1 MRCLLIDNYDS
12 FTYILADYIGETFG
26 EMPTVVHNDQYS
38 WSEISQTI
46 NYDCIVVSPGP
57 GSVTKQSDFR
67 ISRNAVAQNKVPV
80 FGVCLGFQGI
90 AHQHGGRILHCPV
103 PYHGRTSN
111 VFHDN
116 DPMFAKITSPFEV
129 VRYHSLMVELP
140 KNGDLIQT
148 ASTDDGIIMGLRH
161 KTLPK
166 WGVQFHPE
174 SIFTENGHQLI
185 TNFRDL
191 AHKHNNKAQI
201 QVPAKLKL
209 NNIEKTEVTQKV
221 ESDTRQIVSK
231 KLHLKTP
238 SEDVFLALFAK
249 EKHSFWLDSQSVSE
263 NKSRFSFMGCVEDN
277 QVINYKINE
286 DNKDFVEGHTK
297 LKEMDDLL
305 SSTKVSGTEALP
317 FNFVGGLVGYF
328 SYEMKALFGA
338 RKSFDNKIPDMI
350 WMHVDQFIAYD
361 HQTDEIYLVA
371 NAAPDALHTA
381 QQWLDQMQRKIEK
394 IELNKHKTPPSSKVL
409 LDELEMEMDAG
420 YDDYISA
427 IRSSQDSIIE
437 GDSYEVCLTN
447 HFSFKA
453 DINSYDL
460 YQNMRKGNAA
470 PFGAFIQSENISI
483 LSTSPERF
491 LEVSPDGRVQAKPI
505 KGTCERSS
513 NPDQDKILAKQ
524 LSESIKDR
532 AENLMIVDLMRNDL
546 NRVSKQNSVRV
557 PKLMKI
563 ESYKT
568 VHQMVSTVES
578 DLADEQSLM
587 DLIRVTFPG
596 GSITGAP
603 KLRTMEIID
612 NLEKSARGV
621 YCGAI
626 GYLGYNRVADLNIG
640 IRTLSYDGDKVR
652 FGAGGAITYLSHPEA
667 EFDEIMLKAEALIK
681 PLWQFFGGDSDNFKS
696 EVNNNKL
703 KVFNLEKELEKEL
716 ETVQ

>member
-1 MRCLLIDNYDS
+1 LRCLLIDNYDS
-12 FTYILADYIGETFG
+12 FTYNLADYIGETFG
-26 EMPTVVHNDQYS
+26 EMPTVVHNNQYS
-38 WSEISQTI
+38 WDEISQTI
-46 NYDCIVVSPGP
+46 DYDCIVVSPGP
-57 GSVTKQSDFR
+57 GNVTKQSDFQ
-67 ISRNAVAQNKVPV
+67 ISRNAVAQNEVPV

-103 PYHGRTSN
+103 PYHGRTSD
-111 VFHDN
+111 VFHEN
-116 DPMFAKITSPFEV
+116 DPMFANIKQDFKA

-148 ASTDDGIIMGLRH
+148 ASTDNGIIMGLRH
-161 KTLPK
+161 KKLPK

-174 SIFTENGHQLI
+174 SILTENGHQLI
-185 TNFRDL
+185 TNFRNL
-191 AHKHNNKAQI
+191 AHKHNNKAHI
-201 QVPAKLKL
+201 QVPVQLDLKK
-209 NNIEKTEVTQKV
+209 IEKIKTNQKTKL
-221 ESDTRQIVSK
+221 DIRQIVSK
-231 KLHLKTP
+231 KLNLKSS
-238 SEDVFLALFAK
+238 SENIFSTLFANK
-249 EKHSFWLDSQSVSE
+249 KHRFWLDSQSVSE
-263 NKSRFSFMGCVEDN
+263 TKSRFSFMGCVNEN

-286 DNKDFVEGHTK
+286 DDTNFVKGHTK
-297 LKEMDDLL
+297 LKEMDGLL
-305 SSTKVSGTEALP
+305 SSTKVTGTEALP

-328 SYEMKALFGA
+328 SYEMKALFSA
-338 RKSFDNKIPDMI
+338 SKHFENKIPDMI
-350 WMHVDQFIAYD
+350 WMHVDQFIAFD
-361 HQTDEIYLVA
+361 HQSNEVYLVA
-371 NAAPDALHTA
+371 NAALDDLHIA
-381 QQWLDQMQRKIEK
+381 QQWLDKMKTEIDK
-394 IELNKHKTPPSSKVL
+394 IELSDYKTPPTAKIL
-409 LDELEMEMDAG
+409 LTELEMEMDAS

-427 IRSSQDSIIE
+427 IRSCQDSIIE

-453 DINSYDL
+453 DINPYDL
-460 YQNMRKGNAA
+460 YQNLRKGNAA
-470 PFGAFIQSENISI
+470 PFGAFIQSDNISI

-491 LEVSPDGRVQAKPI
+491 LAVSPDGRVQAKPI

-513 NPDQDKILAKQ
+513 NPEQDKTLAKQ

-546 NRVSKQNSVRV
+546 NRVSKQNSVKV
-557 PKLMKI
+557 PDLMKI

-578 DLADEQSLM
+578 DLADDQSLI
-587 DLIRVTFPG
+587 DLIRATYPG

-612 NLEKSARGV
+612 DLEKSARGV

-667 EFDEIMLKAEALIK
+667 EFNEIMLKAEALIK
-681 PLWQFFGGDSDNFKS
+681 PLWGFFGRDSDNFRS
-696 EVNNNKL
+696 EVNDNKL
-703 KVFNLEKELEKEL
+703 KIFNLEKKL
-716 ETVQ
+716 ETI